1 MPTFQDG
8 VWLTHPEHGEHK
20 VPNNP
25 GVIAYV
31 AGRGYAVTDLP
42 AELEPDDPDF
52 VEAVEK
58 LRTGEQ
64 VAELKGKALDD
75 ALDAAGLSKS
85 GTVEEKRARL
95 TEHEAAEVV
104 TTPAESATDKEG
116 NE

>member
-1 MPTFQDG
+1 MPNFLNG

-20 VPNNP
+20 VPDNP
-25 GVIAYV
+25 GVIAYFV
-31 AGRGYAVTDLP
+31 GRGYVVSDLP
-42 AELEPDDPDF
+42 AELEADDPEF
-52 VEAVEK
+52 IEALEK
-58 LRTGEQ
+58 LRAGEQ
-64 VAELKGKALDD
+64 VSELKGKALDD

-95 TEHEAAEVV
+95 TEHEAAEV